1 MLRFD
6 SLLYAYRRFTHLF
19 LFDLRCGTCEQQA
32 AKLELE
38 KTQLQHQLKEKVLE
52 TLVQL
57 ESNLLDKYCYL
68 SFAKVFK
75 GNRIRALKV
84 SAAYVRTYGICNAVA
99 LHIVSE

>member
-1 MLRFD
+1 MLHFA
-6 SLLYAYRRFTHLF
+6 SLLYTISGDSLI
-19 LFDLRCGTCEQQA
+19 LFDLRCGTSDQQT

-75 GNRIRALKV
+75 GNRVRALKV
-84 SAAYVRTYGICNAVA
+84 SATYVQYLLCCRAAYP
-99 LHIVSE
+99 L